1 MNKIEEIPNI
11 EDMIYEIRGKQVM
24 LDSDLAKQYRVE
36 TKVLMQA
43 VKRNID
49 RFSINFMF
57 QLTDNEYTDL
67 RSQFVTSKVRGGRR
81 YNPYAFTEQG
91 VAMLAGVLHSET
103 AVQTSI
109 NIINAFVK
117 MKHFIKDNL
126 LDQQN
131 INSIVLEDHNQIL
144 KIDKDVKLIQEA
156 FDRLEEK
163 RKVSEIYFNGQIY
176 DAYSKIYEIFNQ
188 TKDTLI
194 IIDNYADKTILDIVK
209 RLNIKVIIITQK
221 NNLLTNQDI
230 EKYNDQY
237 HNLKVIYSNNFHD
250 RYFIIDNQQL
260 YHCGAS
266 INKIGRKTFS
276 INLINDKDIFKSL
289 LKKVSAML

>member
-49 RFSINFMF
+49 RFPINFMF